1 MKWIKD
7 LFYCLSISM
16 LLFLMTQIVIGCT
29 ATPKVVNRQTYISE
43 KQSHWDSIF
52 NARLSATFEL
62 YQRTQS
68 EMKENSKSE
77 TNHIRDSTSTMIDK
91 DGNIL
96 RQSKYHYES
105 HNYTEVFVQKLRDS
119 ISYYK
124 SYMDSI
130 NKYRLKIDSL
140 DKAKQDSVP
149 YPVYIEKPMNKTDA
163 ALLRLGKVTA
173 VFVLLFIVGMIFLE
187 IYKNRKRYYISS
199 SYCS

>member
-1 MKWIKD
+1 MKWVKD

-29 ATPKVVNRQTYISE
+29 ATPKVVTRQTYISD

-68 EMKENSKSE
+68 ELKENSKSE

-96 RQSKYHYES
+96 RQDKYHYES

-124 SYMDSI
+124 SYRDSI

-140 DKAKQDSVP
+140 DKARQDSVP

-163 ALLRLGKVTA
+163 AFLRLGKVTA
-173 VFVLLFIVGMIFLE
+173 VFVLIFIVGMIFLE
-187 IYKNRKRYYISS
+187 IYKNRKR
-199 SYCS
+199 

>member
-1 MKWIKD
+1 MKWVKD
-7 LFYCLSISM
+7 LFYCLSISI
-16 LLFLMTQIVIGCT
+16 LLFFMAQIVIGCT
-29 ATPKVVNRQTYISE
+29 ATPKVVTRQTYISD

-68 EMKENSKSE
+68 ELKENSKSE
-77 TNHIRDSTSTMIDK
+77 INHIRDSTSTMIDK

-96 RQSKYHYES
+96 RQDKYHYES
-105 HNYTEVFVQKLRDS
+105 HNYTEVYVQKLRDS

-124 SYMDSI
+124 SYRDSI

-163 ALLRLGKVTA
+163 AFLRLGKVTA

-187 IYKNRKRYYISS
+187 IYKNRKR
-199 SYCS
+199 

>member
-1 MKWIKD
+1 MKWVKD

-29 ATPKVVNRQTYISE
+29 ATPKVVTRQTYISD
-43 KQSHWDSIF
+43 KQSHFDSIF
-52 NARLSATFEL
+52 NARLSATLEL
-62 YQRTQS
+62 YQRNQN
-68 EMKENSKSE
+68 ELKENSKSE
-77 TNHIRDSTSTMIDK
+77 INHIRDSTSTMVDK

-124 SYMDSI
+124 SYKDSLS
-130 NKYRLKIDSL
+130 KYRLKIDSL

-149 YPVYIEKPMNKTDA
+149 YPEYIEKPMNKIDA
-163 ALLRLGKVTA
+163 AFYRLGKVTA

-187 IYKNRKRYYISS
+187 IYKNRKR
-199 SYCS
+199 

>member
-29 ATPKVVNRQTYISE
+29 ATPKLVTRQIYISD
-43 KQSHWDSIF
+43 KQSYWDSIF
-52 NARLSATFEL
+52 NARLLANIEI

-68 EMKENSKSE
+68 ELKENSKSE
-77 TNHIRDSTSTMIDK
+77 TNHIRDSTSTMVDK

-96 RQSKYHYES
+96 RQDKYHYES
-105 HNYTEVFVQKLRDS
+105 HNYTEVFIQKLRDS

-124 SYMDSI
+124 SYKDSLS
-130 NKYRLKIDSL
+130 KYRLKIDSF

-149 YPVYIEKPMNKTDA
+149 YPVYIEKPMNKIDA
-163 ALLRLGKVTA
+163 EFHRLGKVTS
-173 VFVLLFIVGMIFLE
+173 VFVLLFIVGMIFLA
-187 IYKNRKRYYISS
+187 IYKNRKR
-199 SYCS
+199 

>member
-1 MKWIKD
+1 MKWVKD

-29 ATPKVVNRQTYISE
+29 ATPKVATKQTYISD
-43 KQSHWDSIF
+43 KQSHLDSIF
-52 NARLSATFEL
+52 NARLSANIEL
-62 YQRTQS
+62 YQRNQN
-68 EMKENSKSE
+68 ELKENSKSE
-77 TNHIRDSTSTMIDK
+77 INHIRDSTSTMVDK

-124 SYMDSI
+124 SYKDSLS
-130 NKYRLKIDSL
+130 KYRLKIDSL

-149 YPVYIEKPMNKTDA
+149 YPEYIEKPMNKIDA
-163 ALLRLGKVTA
+163 AFYRLGKVTA
-173 VFVLLFIVGMIFLE
+173 VFVLLFIIGMIFLE
-187 IYKNRKRYYISS
+187 IYKNRKR
-199 SYCS
+199 

>member
-1 MKWIKD
+1 MKWVKD

-29 ATPKVVNRQTYISE
+29 ATPKVVTRKAYISD

-52 NARLSATFEL
+52 NARLSETFEL

-68 EMKENSKSE
+68 ELKENSKSE
-77 TNHIRDSTSTMIDK
+77 INHIRDSTSTMVDK

-96 RQSKYHYES
+96 RQAKYHYES

-124 SYMDSI
+124 SYKDSLS
-130 NKYRLKIDSL
+130 KYRLKIDSL

-149 YPVYIEKPMNKTDA
+149 YPVYIEKPMNKIDA
-163 ALLRLGKVTA
+163 AFYRLGKVTA
-173 VFVLLFIVGMIFLE
+173 VFVLLFIVGMIFLA
-187 IYKNRKRYYISS
+187 IYKNRKR
-199 SYCS
+199 

>member
-1 MKWIKD
+1 MKWVKD

-29 ATPKVVNRQTYISE
+29 ATPKLVTRQTYISD

-52 NARLSATFEL
+52 NARLSATLEL

-68 EMKENSKSE
+68 ELKENSKSE

-96 RQSKYHYES
+96 RQDKYHYES

-124 SYMDSI
+124 SYKDSLS
-130 NKYRLKIDSL
+130 KYRLKINSL
-140 DKAKQDSVP
+140 DKAKKDSVP

-163 ALLRLGKVTA
+163 AFLRLGKVTE
-173 VFVLLFIVGMIFLE
+173 VFVLLFIVSMILLA
-187 IYKNRKRYYISS
+187 IYKNRKR
-199 SYCS
+199 

>member
-1 MKWIKD
+1 MQWVKD

-29 ATPKVVNRQTYISE
+29 ATPKVVTRQTFISE

-68 EMKENSKSE
+68 ELKENSKSE
-77 TNHIRDSTSTMIDK
+77 INHIRDSTSTMIDK

-96 RQSKYHYES
+96 RQDKYHYES
-105 HNYTEVFVQKLRDS
+105 HNYTEVFIQKLRDS

-124 SYMDSI
+124 SYKDSLS
-130 NKYRLKIDSL
+130 KYRLKIDSL

-149 YPVYIEKPMNKTDA
+149 YPVYIEKSMNKTDA
-163 ALLRLGKVTA
+163 AFLRLGKVTA

-187 IYKNRKRYYISS
+187 IYKNRKR
-199 SYCS
+199 

>member
-1 MKWIKD
+1 MKWVKD

-29 ATPKVVNRQTYISE
+29 ATPKVVNRQTYISD

-68 EMKENSKSE
+68 ELKENSKSE
-77 TNHIRDSTSTMIDK
+77 TNHIRDSTSTMVDK

-124 SYMDSI
+124 SYKDSLS
-130 NKYRLKIDSL
+130 KYRLKIDSL

-149 YPVYIEKPMNKTDA
+149 YPVYIEKPMNKIDA
-163 ALLRLGKVTA
+163 SFLRLGKVTA
-173 VFVLLFIVGMIFLE
+173 VFVLLFIVGMIFLA
-187 IYKNRKRYYISS
+187 IYKNRKR
-199 SYCS
+199 

>member
-1 MKWIKD
+1 MKWVKD

-29 ATPKVVNRQTYISE
+29 ATPKVVTRQTYISD

-52 NARLSATFEL
+52 NAKLSATIEL

-68 EMKENSKSE
+68 ELKENSKSE
-77 TNHIRDSTSTMIDK
+77 TNHIRDSTSTMVDK

-96 RQSKYHYES
+96 RQYKYHYEN

-124 SYMDSI
+124 SYKDSLS
-130 NKYRLKIDSL
+130 KYRLKIDSL
-140 DKAKQDSVP
+140 DKAKQNSVP
-149 YPVYIEKPMNKTDA
+149 YPVYIEKPMNKIDA
-163 ALLRLGKVTA
+163 VFYRLGKVTA
-173 VFVLLFIVGMIFLE
+173 VFVLLFIVGMIFLA
-187 IYKNRKRYYISS
+187 IYKNRKR
-199 SYCS
+199 

>member
-1 MKWIKD
+1 MKWVKD

-29 ATPKVVNRQTYISE
+29 ATPKVVTRQTYISD

-52 NARLSATFEL
+52 NARLSATLEL

-68 EMKENSKSE
+68 ELKENSKSE
-77 TNHIRDSTSTMIDK
+77 INHIRDSTSTMVDK

-96 RQSKYHYES
+96 RQDKYHYEI
-105 HNYTEVFVQKLRDS
+105 HNYTEVFIQKLRDS

-124 SYMDSI
+124 SYKDSLS
-130 NKYRLKIDSL
+130 KYRLKIDSL

-149 YPVYIEKPMNKTDA
+149 YPVCIEKPMNKIDA
-163 ALLRLGKVTA
+163 AFYRLGKVTA
-173 VFVLLFIVGMIFLE
+173 VFVLLVIVGMILLA
-187 IYKNRKRYYISS
+187 IYKNRKR
-199 SYCS
+199 

>member
-1 MKWIKD
+1 MKWVKD

-29 ATPKVVNRQTYISE
+29 ATPKVVTRQTYISD

-68 EMKENSKSE
+68 ELKENSKSE
-77 TNHIRDSTSTMIDK
+77 TNHIRDSTSTMVDK

-96 RQSKYHYES
+96 RQDKYHYES
-105 HNYTEVFVQKLRDS
+105 HDYTEVFVQKLRDS

-124 SYMDSI
+124 SYKDSI

-140 DKAKQDSVP
+140 DKAKKDSVP

-163 ALLRLGKVTA
+163 AFCRLGKVTA
-173 VFVLLFIVGMIFLE
+173 AFVLLFIVGMIFFT
-187 IYKNRKRYYISS
+187 IYKNRKR
-199 SYCS
+199 

>member
-1 MKWIKD
+1 MKWVKD

-29 ATPKVVNRQTYISE
+29 ATTKVVARQTYISD

-52 NARLSATFEL
+52 NARLSANIEL
-62 YQRTQS
+62 YQRNQN
-68 EMKENSKSE
+68 ELKENSKSE
-77 TNHIRDSTSTMIDK
+77 INHIRDSTSTMVDK

-124 SYMDSI
+124 SYKDSLS
-130 NKYRLKIDSL
+130 KYRLKIDSL

-149 YPVYIEKPMNKTDA
+149 YPVYIEKPKNKIDSA
-163 ALLRLGKVTA
+163 FSRLGKVTA
-173 VFVLLFIVGMIFLE
+173 VFVLLFIVGMIFLA
-187 IYKNRKRYYISS
+187 IYKNRKR
-199 SYCS
+199 

>member
-1 MKWIKD
+1 MKWVKD

-29 ATPKVVNRQTYISE
+29 ATPKVVTRQTYISD
-43 KQSHWDSIF
+43 KQSHFDSIF
-52 NARLSATFEL
+52 NARLSATLEL

-68 EMKENSKSE
+68 ELKENSKSE
-77 TNHIRDSTSTMIDK
+77 TNHIRDSTSTMVDK

-96 RQSKYHYES
+96 RQEKYHYES
-105 HNYTEVFVQKLRDS
+105 HNYTEIFVQKLRDS

-149 YPVYIEKPMNKTDA
+149 YPVYIEKPMNKIDA
-163 ALLRLGKVTA
+163 SFNRLGKVTA
-173 VFVLLFIVGMIFLE
+173 VFVLLVIVGMILLA
-187 IYKNRKRYYISS
+187 IYKNRKR
-199 SYCS
+199 